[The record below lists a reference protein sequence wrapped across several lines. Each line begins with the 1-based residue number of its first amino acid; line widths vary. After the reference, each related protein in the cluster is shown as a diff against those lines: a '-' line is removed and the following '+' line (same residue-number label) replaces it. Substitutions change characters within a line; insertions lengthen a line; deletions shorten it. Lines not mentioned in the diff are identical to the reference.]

1 MPTKNPFEL
10 IYARNLL
17 GNLSQ
22 LPGWGYRM
30 QRLSEQKRIVDLFS
44 LTPLESCLVKGF
56 PFPISVD
63 DCLVRVV
70 PYLPAP
76 PSEVCLDRGPPD
88 ALFQTGSDSTFASDD
103 TFLRGSLVADER
115 LESWDEELLLYE
127 KLDGKESDTGRRDSA
142 EK

>member
-1 MPTKNPFEL
+1 M
-10 IYARNLL
+10 
-17 GNLSQ
+17 
-22 LPGWGYRM
+22 
-30 QRLSEQKRIVDLFS
+30 
-44 LTPLESCLVKGF
+44 KGL

-115 LESWDEELLLYE
+115 PESWDEELLLYE